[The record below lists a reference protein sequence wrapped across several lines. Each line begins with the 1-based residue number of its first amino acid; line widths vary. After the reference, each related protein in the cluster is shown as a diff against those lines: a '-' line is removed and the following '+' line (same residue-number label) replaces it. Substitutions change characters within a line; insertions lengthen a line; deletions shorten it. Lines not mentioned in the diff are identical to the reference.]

1 MSIDTLLNDMDTVIE
16 EGKSF
21 PLFPNKLLVDV
32 DELHRIIE
40 DIRLNMPVEI
50 TQAKKIAAE
59 RRDILT
65 AADAAAEE
73 IIVKA
78 RQRADLMVEEHQ
90 ITKEAKEAALA
101 IMQQAKDESNALLS
115 ASKMKADEIMNKAER
130 WSNDMR
136 KNASNYVENV
146 IKDTDETL
154 TRSVNDVRTLRQSIH
169 DALNTPTEPRPNF
182 D

>member
-16 EGKSF
+16 EGRSVPF
-21 PLFPNKLLVDV
+21 SSKLAVDV
-32 DELHRIIE
+32 DELRRIIE

-59 RRDILT
+59 RRDILN
-65 AADAAAEE
+65 AADAQAED
-73 IIVKA
+73 IIIKA

-101 IMQQAKDESNALLS
+101 IMQQAKDESNALLN
-115 ASKMKADEIMNKAER
+115 ASKAKADEIMNKAER

-146 IKDTDETL
+146 IKDADETL
-154 TRSVNDVRTLRQSIH
+154 TRSVNDIRTLRQSIH

>member
-1 MSIDTLLNDMDTVIE
+1 M
-16 EGKSF
+16 
-21 PLFPNKLLVDV
+21 
-32 DELHRIIE
+32 
-40 DIRLNMPVEI
+40 
-50 TQAKKIAAE
+50 
-59 RRDILT
+59 
-65 AADAAAEE
+65 
-73 IIVKA
+73 
-78 RQRADLMVEEHQ
+78 RA
-90 ITKEAKEAALA
+90 
-101 IMQQAKDESNALLS
+101 N
-115 ASKMKADEIMNKAER
+115 EIMNKAER

>member
-16 EGKSF
+16 EGRSVPF
-21 PLFPNKLLVDV
+21 SSKLAVDV
-32 DELHRIIE
+32 EELKRIIE

-59 RRDILT
+59 RRDILN
-65 AADAAAEE
+65 AAEANAEE
-73 IIVKA
+73 IIIKA

-101 IMQQAKDESNALLS
+101 IMQQAKDESNMLLE
-115 ASKMKADEIMNKAER
+115 ASKAKANEIMTKAER
-130 WSNDMR
+130 WSGDMR
-136 KNASNYVENV
+136 KNASAYVEGV
-146 IKDTDETL
+146 IKDTDDTL
-154 TRSVNDVRTLRQSIH
+154 TRSVNDIRTLRQSLH
-169 DALNTPTEPRPNF
+169 DALNAGVEPRPDF

>member
-1 MSIDTLLNDMDTVIE
+1 MTIENLLEEIEAILE
-16 EGKSF
+16 EGKTVPFTS
-21 PLFPNKLLVDV
+21 NLLVDAQA
-32 DELHRIIE
+32 IKTAIE

-59 RRDILT
+59 RRDILN
-65 AADAAAEE
+65 AADAAEE
-73 IIVKA
+73 IIIKA

-101 IMQQAKDESNALLS
+101 IMQQAKEESQALIN
-115 ASKMKADEIMNKAER
+115 ASKLKANEIADKAER

-136 KNASNYVENV
+136 RNASAYVENV

-154 TRSVNDVRTLRQSIH
+154 TRSVNDIRTLRQSLH
-169 DALNTPTEPRPNF
+169 DALNAGSEPRPDF

>member
-1 MSIDTLLNDMDTVIE
+1 MSIDTLLNDMDTIIE
-16 EGKSF
+16 DGRAVPFSSKIA
-21 PLFPNKLLVDV
+21 VDA
-32 DELHRIIE
+32 DELRRIIE

-59 RRDILT
+59 RRDILN

-73 IIVKA
+73 IIIKA

-101 IMQQAKDESNALLS
+101 IMQQAKDESNAIIS
-115 ASKMKADEIMNKAER
+115 ASKAKAMEIMDKSER

-136 KNASNYVENV
+136 KNASAYVENV

-154 TRSVNDVRTLRQSIH
+154 TRSVNDIRTLRQSLR
-169 DALNTPTEPRPNF
+169 DALSASGESRPEL

>member
-16 EGKSF
+16 EGKTVPFS
-21 PLFPNKLLVDV
+21 NKLLVDV
-32 DELHRIIE
+32 EELRRIIE

-59 RRDILT
+59 RRDILN

-73 IIVKA
+73 VIIKA

-101 IMQQAKDESNALLS
+101 IMQQAKEESQALIN
-115 ASKMKADEIMNKAER
+115 ASKLKANEIADKAER

-136 KNASNYVENV
+136 RNASAYVENV

-154 TRSVNDVRTLRQSIH
+154 TRSVNDIRTLRQSLH
-169 DALNTPTEPRPNF
+169 DALNAPSEPRPDF

>member
-16 EGKSF
+16 EGRSV
-21 PLFPNKLLVDV
+21 PLVPNKLLVDV
-32 DELHRIIE
+32 EELRRIIE

-59 RRDILT
+59 RRDILN

-73 IIVKA
+73 VIIKA

-101 IMQQAKDESNALLS
+101 IMQQAKDESNALLN
-115 ASKMKADEIMNKAER
+115 ASKAKAMDIMDKAER

-136 KNASNYVENV
+136 KNASAYVENV

-154 TRSVNDVRTLRQSIH
+154 TRSVNDIRTLRQSLH
-169 DALNTPTEPRPNF
+169 DALNAGNEPRPDF

>member
-21 PLFPNKLLVDV
+21 PLVQNKLLVDV
-32 DELHRIIE
+32 DELRRIIE
-40 DIRLNMPVEI
+40 DLRLNMPVEI

-59 RRDILT
+59 RRDILN

-101 IMQQAKDESNALLS
+101 IMQQAKDESNALIN
-115 ASKMKADEIMNKAER
+115 ASKARADEIMSKAER

-146 IKDTDETL
+146 IKET
-154 TRSVNDVRTLRQSIH
+154 
-169 DALNTPTEPRPNF
+169 
-182 D
+182 

>member
-21 PLFPNKLLVDV
+21 PLVQNKLLVDV
-32 DELHRIIE
+32 DELRRIIE
-40 DIRLNMPVEI
+40 DLRLNMPVEI

-59 RRDILT
+59 RRDILN

-101 IMQQAKDESNALLS
+101 IMQQAKDESNALIN
-115 ASKMKADEIMNKAER
+115 ASKARADEIMSKAER

-146 IKDTDETL
+146 IKETDETL

>member
-16 EGKSF
+16 EGKTVPFS
-21 PLFPNKLLVDV
+21 NKLLVDV
-32 DELHRIIE
+32 DELRRIIE

-59 RRDILT
+59 RRDILN

-73 IIVKA
+73 IVVKA

-101 IMQQAKDESNALLS
+101 IMQQAKDESNALIN
-115 ASKMKADEIMNKAER
+115 ASKGKAAEIMDKAER
-130 WSNDMR
+130 WSTDMR
-136 KNASNYVENV
+136 TNASAYVENV

-154 TRSVNDVRTLRQSIH
+154 TRSVNDIRTLRQSLRE
-169 DALNTPTEPRPNF
+169 ALNAGRESRPDF
-182 D
+182 E